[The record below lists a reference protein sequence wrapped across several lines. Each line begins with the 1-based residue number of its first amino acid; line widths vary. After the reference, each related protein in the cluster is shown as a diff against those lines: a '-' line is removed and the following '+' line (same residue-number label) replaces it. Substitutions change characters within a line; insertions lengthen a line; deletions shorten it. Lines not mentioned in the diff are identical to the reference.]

1 MFAFAI
7 KMTVSVL
14 NPEDRSSATSCL
26 QHPWLT
32 HIGLNLGLRY
42 SNDDVS
48 EKIAI
53 LVRTLP
59 ERGE

>member
-1 MFAFAI
+1 MFAFAF

-42 SNDDVS
+42 SDDDVS
-48 EKIAI
+48 EKIAKSI
-53 LVRTLP
+53 IQYFQ
-59 ERGE
+59 